1 MLSTDL
7 PTFSVILSAVALLV
21 ACVCMF
27 IAARAHRWAVAAIKW
42 THEYNAD
49 SLSLKQLA
57 ELEAQMTD
65 LYDSYSAL
73 LASHKKLRS
82 RIGMR
87 EVREK
92 RRSENFDATVTL
104 AEPDPQKDPEGW
116 KRHMRA
122 KLGIGVNK

>member
-7 PTFSVILSAVALLV
+7 STFSVILSAAALLV
-21 ACVCMF
+21 ACVCLF
-27 IAARAHRWAVAAIKW
+27 VATRAHSWAAAAIKW
-42 THEYNAD
+42 TQDYNAD

-57 ELEAQMTD
+57 ELESQLTE
-65 LYDSYSAL
+65 LYDSYHAL

-92 RRSENFDATVTL
+92 RRSGETNGTAPP